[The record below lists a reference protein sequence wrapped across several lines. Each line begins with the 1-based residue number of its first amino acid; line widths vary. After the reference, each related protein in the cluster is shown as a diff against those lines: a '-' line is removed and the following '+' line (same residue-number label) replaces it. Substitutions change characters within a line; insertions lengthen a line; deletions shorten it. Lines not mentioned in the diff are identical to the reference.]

1 MITKGSCLLKN
12 ARNNN
17 NLQGIH
23 KEAPSVVVPGMII
36 RLFHCGKKFDHESI
50 EFDDG
55 TLIAMLDRF
64 HSI

>member
-1 MITKGSCLLKN
+1 
-12 ARNNN
+12 
-17 NLQGIH
+17 
-23 KEAPSVVVPGMII
+23 MII
-36 RLFHCGKKFDHESI
+36 RYFIVEKKFDRESI